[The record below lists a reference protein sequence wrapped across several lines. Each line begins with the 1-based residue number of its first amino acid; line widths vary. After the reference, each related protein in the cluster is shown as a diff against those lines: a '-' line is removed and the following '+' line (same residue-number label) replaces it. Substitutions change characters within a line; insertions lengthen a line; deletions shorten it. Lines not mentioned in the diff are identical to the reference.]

1 MLTKLEKIGKM
12 TLEKIYKIYI
22 INFTWVVTV
31 RQAKP
36 YFITLTFDAV
46 KYRIWFF
53 LGINA
58 MKIQILWG

>member
-53 LGINA
+53 F
-58 MKIQILWG
+58 